1 MYALTEKVVTVR
13 GVSRI
18 MEGDAPIDVAMFETV
33 INSVNPYNVSISS
46 YATDNERYKANID
59 QCRQDE
65 EAFRTMVQQVQDEMI
80 KNADAAQLPEA

>member
-1 MYALTEKVVTVR
+1 MHVLVEKSVTIR

-18 MEGDAPIDVAMFETV
+18 SSGDGTRDVASFEASV
-33 INSVNPYNVSISS
+33 NSANPYNVSISS

-80 KNADAAQLPEA
+80 QNADAAQLPEA

>member
-1 MYALTEKVVTVR
+1 MYVLTEKVVTVR

-18 MEGDAPIDVAMFETV
+18 MEGETPIDVAMFETA
-33 INSVNPYNVSISS
+33 INSINPYNVSISS

-65 EAFRTMVQQVQDEMI
+65 EAFREMVQQVQDDMV
-80 KNADAAQLPEA
+80 NADAAQGQE